1 MKLSHIPPRLAT
13 GAFILN
19 AGIGKLSADETTA
32 GALHGMAAGTYPFLA
47 KIEPPKFV
55 RALAIGEIG
64 VGSVLLTPIVPA
76 WFAGAVLTGF
86 SGSLLRMYLKTPGM
100 TKPDGIRPT
109 QQGTAVSKDVWMLG
123 SGVSLLIDGLGDR
136 RKKARRAKKRAARV
150 ARLEG
155 AYAARLHGAHAT
167 RLHGARAA

>member
-55 RALAIGEIG
+55 RAVAIGEIG
-64 VGSVLLTPIVPA
+64 VGSVLLAPVIPA
-76 WFAGAVLTGF
+76 WIAGAVLTGF
-86 SGSLLRMYLKTPGM
+86 AGSLLRMYLKTPGM
-100 TKPDGIRPT
+100 TKEDGIRPT
-109 QQGTAVSKDVWMLG
+109 QQGTAISKDVWMLG
-123 SGVSLLIDGLGDR
+123 SGLELFFDGLGDR
-136 RKKARRAKKRAARV
+136 RRKARRAKQRV
-150 ARLEG
+150 ARLES
-155 AYAARLHGAHAT
+155 AHSA
-167 RLHGARAA
+167 

>member
-1 MKLSHIPPRLAT
+1 MKLSHMPPRLAT

-47 KIEPPKFV
+47 KIEPPKFA
-55 RALAIGEIG
+55 RALAIGEIS
-64 VGSVLLTPIVPA
+64 VGSVILTPFIPA
-76 WFAGAVLTGF
+76 WLAGAVLTGF

-109 QQGTAVSKDVWMLG
+109 QQGTAISKDVWMLG
-123 SGVSLLIDGLGDR
+123 SGLSLVIDGLGDR
-136 RKKARRAKKRAARV
+136 RKKARRAKAKAKNRAARV
-150 ARLEG
+150 
-155 AYAARLHGAHAT
+155 ARLHGAHAT
-167 RLHGARAA
+167 RLHGAHAA

>member
-19 AGIGKLSADETTA
+19 TGIGKLSADEETA
-32 GALHGMAAGTYPFLA
+32 GRLHSMAAGTYPFLA

-64 VGSVLLTPIVPA
+64 VGSVLLAPIVPA
-76 WFAGAVLTGF
+76 WLAGAVLTGF
-86 SGSLLRMYLKTPGM
+86 SGALLRMYLKTPGL
-100 TKPDGIRPT
+100 TKPDGVRPT

-123 SGVSLLIDGLGDR
+123 SGLELFFDDIGDR
-136 RKKARRAKKRAARV
+136 RRKARRAKRRAAR
-150 ARLEG
+150 LQ
-155 AYAARLHGAHAT
+155 AAHTA
-167 RLHGARAA
+167 